1 MFSIGEFSKIAGL
14 SVKALR
20 LYHEKEVLVPPRVD
34 EDTGYRYYDAGSVEK
49 ARVVV
54 WLRDAKFPLKAI
66 AEILDSCDDE
76 ADILVFLE
84 RQKSAI
90 EASIREYANIRG
102 SLERII
108 ANEREAQKVMSQSEF
123 EVEEKAV
130 DTMLIAGVRMRGKYC
145 ECGKG
150 FGTVFKAMGRHTCGK
165 PMCLYYDG
173 EYKEDDADFEP
184 CVPIRKG
191 ASTEEISVRELPGGP
206 CVALLHK
213 GPYDELGRSYEKVF
227 AYIKEKG
234 YATTLPSREV
244 YLKGPGMVFK
254 GNPKNYLTEIQ
265 IMIEG

>member
-1 MFSIGEFSKIAGL
+1 VFSIGEFSRITGL

-20 LYHEKEVLVPPRVD
+20 LYHDKGVLVPSRVD
-34 EDTGYRYYDAGSVEK
+34 EDSGYRYYDAGSVEK

-54 WLRDAKFPLKAI
+54 WLRDAKFPLNTI
-66 AEILDSCDDE
+66 VEILDSCDDE

-84 RQKSAI
+84 RQK
-90 EASIREYANIRG
+90 EAVEESIREYTDIRV
-102 SLERII
+102 SLGRII
-108 ANEREAQKVMSQSEF
+108 DSEREAQKVMSQSEF

-150 FGTVFKAMGRHTCGK
+150 FGKVCKAMGRHITGK

-191 ASTEEISVRELPGGP
+191 ESTEGISVRELPGGR
-206 CVALLHK
+206 CVALIHK
-213 GPYDELGRSYEKVF
+213 GPYDELGRSYEKVL
-227 AYIKEKG
+227 AYVKKG
-234 YATTLPSREV
+234 YTTTLPSREV
-244 YLKGPGMVFK
+244 YPKGPGMILK